1 MPVKTPRR
9 LSSRPLSWQKQLSQ
23 HPLTRGVSS
32 NHLGVGYLGPADTEA
47 TPTRYGGC
55 LEESVAR
62 GVLTKGRKHR
72 SRPGLVAQ
80 APPQGLLGWEEGATS
95 RQRAREGAAWGPLT
109 GAEAWRGGC
118 SQPWE
123 TPGRTLLLPPSSAGL
138 R

>member
-1 MPVKTPRR
+1 M
-9 LSSRPLSWQKQLSQ
+9 
-23 HPLTRGVSS
+23 
-32 NHLGVGYLGPADTEA
+32 
-47 TPTRYGGC
+47 
-55 LEESVAR
+55 AR

-109 GAEAWRGGC
+109 GAEAWRGEC

-123 TPGRTLLLPPSSAGL
+123 TPGRTALLPPRLRGSERRKRPEAGAQ
-138 R
+138 RGFDAVRD

>member
-1 MPVKTPRR
+1 M
-9 LSSRPLSWQKQLSQ
+9 
-23 HPLTRGVSS
+23 
-32 NHLGVGYLGPADTEA
+32 
-47 TPTRYGGC
+47 
-55 LEESVAR
+55 AR

-123 TPGRTLLLPPSSAGL
+123 TPGRSPPSPLVCGAPIGGSGQRQGPSEAL
-138 R
+138 MRSVTEPPRARRRH